1 MLTHHHFWNSI
12 LPHCG
17 PIWNMLALSG
27 IPIPQEGHWSYWRCV
42 QKFGLKV
49 CLTDW
54 HCSYNNLFHVSNI
67 PTLASRRQQLE
78 LCWLFNIISGYSV
91 FPNSPAARR
100 VFPYLSSIGSTNSAT
115 LSQIFAHTTLL
126 QNSFFPSAISL
137 WNTLP
142 EDVCKIHSLS
152 SFKRT
157 ISNLL

>member
-1 MLTHHHFWNSI
+1 
-12 LPHCG
+12 
-17 PIWNMLALSG
+17 
-27 IPIPQEGHWSYWRCV
+27 V

-54 HCSYNNLFHVSNI
+54 HCSYNNLFNI
-67 PTLASRRQQLE
+67 ANVPTLASRRQQLE
-78 LCWLFNIISGYSV
+78 LCQLFNIINDYSV
-91 FPNSPAARR
+91 CPNSPAARK
-100 VFPYLSSIGSTNSAT
+100 VSPYLSSIGSTNSAT

-126 QNSFFPSAISL
+126 QNSYFPSAISL